1 MNDTQASILTKAL
14 GRPAMVGFL
23 VLLGTYLATGQLIP
37 GWV

>member
-1 MNDTQASILTKAL
+1 MDDSQNTILTKAL